1 MSDIKDIGSI
11 FGVLEDL
18 ENVKLAEEQMAIKQQ
33 QFNEAQKLKFEA
45 SEKTKNYNLTKEN
58 LNDRREEN
66 EVEIARLVKEI
77 ANWNIVAQDWSLI
90 DDKYGKGK
98 TEDGKA
104 LLKELGLVYGENF
117 KFKEAAS
124 LDYAEQLNN
133 TQNLITLQEEIIN
146 DLTSK
151 QNEILRLHDDW
162 AKVGTEA
169 GIKAIKDT
177 DDVKAYIKENPQ
189 KFLKPSY
196 TNPDGSQVWGTPPS
210 QGSGLPYQVPRIDE
224 DGNITLQ
231 STTLADELNPLGKA
245 LMKEK
250 MSPTDKYGF
259 VDKSAVDT
267 ALAALDT
274 SMKTEKEEI
283 KQSWNDEASIMFKD
297 VASTEQLLKNDDDFL
312 VNAGGRVANYEGRE
326 ELYSDPA
333 AQEQLISS
341 LQDKIMKTFL
351 MSAKKEKSFRN
362 TDIMEKINAMEGKNF
377 KNKVDLMKQV
387 HDLVIP
393 SGDSNEPVYG
403 YEDKI
408 WKSEEM
414 EDIDLVD
421 GLGSQ
426 KSQELILKKWLS
438 VFGRLHNKLYN

>member
-18 ENVKLAEEQMAIKQQ
+18 ENVKLAEEQMAMKQQ
-33 QFNEAQKLKFEA
+33 QFNEAQKLKVEA
-45 SEKTKNYNLTKEN
+45 AEKTKNYNLTKEN
-58 LNDRREEN
+58 LHDRREEN

-77 ANWNIVAQDWSLI
+77 GNWNIVAQDWSNI

-98 TEDGKA
+98 TEEGKA
-104 LLKELGLVYGENF
+104 ILEELGLVYGENF
-117 KFKEAAS
+117 KFKESAS
-124 LDYAEQLNN
+124 LDYVEQLNN

-177 DDVKAYIKENPQ
+177 DDVKAYIGQNPE
-189 KFLKPSY
+189 KFL
-196 TNPDGSQVWGTPPS
+196 NENNEFNQ
-210 QGSGLPYQVPRIDE
+210 
-224 DGNITLQ
+224 
-231 STTLADELNPLGKA
+231 LGKA

-259 VDKSAVDT
+259 VDKSAVDS

-274 SMKTEKEEI
+274 STKTEKEGIE
-283 KQSWNDEASIMFKD
+283 QSWNDEASIMFKD

-351 MSAKKEKSFRN
+351 MSAKNERSFRN
-362 TDIMEKINAMEGKNF
+362 TDIMKKINAMEGKSF

-393 SGDSNEPVYG
+393 SRESNEPIYG
-403 YEDKI
+403 YKDKI

-414 EDIDLVD
+414 EDIDLAS
-421 GLGSQ
+421 GLGGQ

-438 VFGRLHNKLYN
+438 VFGRLHNKLYK